1 MSKVMALLIIEKYGS
16 FILKGVLF
24 ACENPI
30 PLVLNLPTVIQIKE
44 AISF

>member
-30 PLVLNLPTVIQIKE
+30 PLVLNLPTVI
-44 AISF
+44 